1 MNKAPIDVKIL
12 AAPGAD
18 LAVTTQ
24 RVWAAAQRVRCS
36 VAVEQVQDAR
46 QIALYG
52 ALATPALVVAGQL
65 VHTGCVP
72 AGTEIRRYLQ
82 H

>member
-1 MNKAPIDVKIL
+1 MKKAPIDVKIL

-18 LAVTTQ
+18 LDVTTQ
-24 RVWAAAQRVRCS
+24 RVWATADRVRCD

-72 AGTEIRRYLQ
+72 AGREIQKYLQ